1 MGLNNKRRHRIT
13 PRLCFQRQQEENS
26 ETYRLENTWMEEE
39 KRTSYLCEEKVQ
51 LYKLYNGVLGDS
63 FIQNDW
69 GGGYSANLIRHSEYT
84 D

>member
-1 MGLNNKRRHRIT
+1 
-13 PRLCFQRQQEENS
+13 
-26 ETYRLENTWMEEE
+26 MEEE
-39 KRTSYLCEEKVQ
+39 KRTSYLCEEKAQ

-69 GGGYSANLIRHSEYT
+69 GGGNSANLIRHSEYT